1 MFKYLFIILPFI
13 FLSCK
18 SSSSKQVVES
28 RIKSIKA
35 PEKAIV
41 GDNVEIEVT
50 FYGSNGCSEAYDIKA
65 EKVGQTIML
74 RAYYL
79 QPINKSCTDNLPEFK
94 LKYTFFADL
103 PGPYFFISSQ
113 NNQIADTLVVY

>member
-1 MFKYLFIILPFI
+1 MFKYLFIILPIVFI
-13 FLSCK
+13 SCQ
-18 SSSSKQVVES
+18 SSSSKQVIES
-28 RIKSIKA
+28 SIISING

-41 GDNVEIEVT
+41 GDNVEIEIT
-50 FYGSNGCSEAYDIKA
+50 FNGGNGCSEPYDIKA

-79 QPINKSCTDNLPEFK
+79 QPTNQNCTYILPLYK

-103 PGPYFFISSQ
+103 PGPYFFISAQ
-113 NNQIADTLVVY
+113 DNQVADTLVVY

>member
-1 MFKYLFIILPFI
+1 MRYFILIIISISLG
-13 FLSCK
+13 SCT
-18 SSSSKQVVES
+18 SPSTKQVLES
-28 RIKSIKA
+28 PILSIVT

-50 FYGSNGCSEAYDIKA
+50 FNGANGCSEPYNIKA
-65 EKVGQTIML
+65 EKVGQTITL

-79 QPINKSCTDNLPEFK
+79 QSTEKNCTYILPQYK
-94 LKYTFFADL
+94 LNYTFFADL
-103 PGPYFFISSQ
+103 PGPYFIQSAL

>member
-1 MFKYLFIILPFI
+1 MYKHLFIILSI
-13 FLSCK
+13 FFVSCQ

-28 RIKSIKA
+28 NIVSIKA

-50 FYGSNGCSEAYDIKA
+50 FHGGNGCSEAYDIKA

-79 QPINKSCTDNLPEFK
+79 QPTNQTCTYILPEFK
-94 LKYTFFADL
+94 LNYTFFADL
-103 PGPYFFISSQ
+103 PGPYFFISAQ
-113 NNQIADTLVVY
+113 DNQVADTLVVY